1 MKGHIITPRRH
12 TTYANRHSYSQTFF
26 ICRRTNFIPLFY
38 TRLLLFNQP
47 AFYPNP
53 FTINKAAFDHEG
65 WAVGVAALR
74 GHFIDCDIESDYIFA
89 TFNNGTLRNDNKVF
103 TSAPSSVGFAAT
115 FSPRTK
121 AFDGC
126 AVVYTKDV
134 YTGASA
140 RYARLRNEKH
150 IATLGMTQFEAYYI
164 LTISNCVRRSWLT

>member
-1 MKGHIITPRRH
+1 MLCKYEAHTAQSHLLRFQNIDQKHI
-12 TTYANRHSYSQTFF
+12 AS
-26 ICRRTNFIPLFY
+26 
-38 TRLLLFNQP
+38 
-47 AFYPNP
+47 
-53 FTINKAAFDHEG
+53 TINKAAFDHEG

-74 GHFIDCDIESDYIFA
+74 GYFINCDIESDYIFV

-121 AFDGC
+121 AFDDC

-134 YTGASA
+134 YMGASA

-150 IATLGMTQFEAYYI
+150 IATLGMT
-164 LTISNCVRRSWLT
+164 